1 MSDLDIAFEGN
12 LWMYQGKG
20 AWFFITLPKDI
31 SEHIRFLTGPRR
43 GWGAV
48 RVQACIGDTAW
59 KTSIF
64 PDKNAEAYLLPVKAN
79 VRAKEGLAAGHTV
92 SVKLDIDF

>member
-1 MSDLDIAFEGN
+1 MDDLEITFASK

-20 AWFFITLPKDI
+20 AWFFITLPKDDSARI
-31 SEHIRFLTGPRR
+31 KFFTGPRR

-48 RVQACIGDTAW
+48 RVTAQVGKTKW

-64 PDKNAEAYLLPVKAN
+64 PDKKACAYLLPVKAD
-79 VRAKEGLAAGHTV
+79 VRTAEKLEAGRKV
-92 SVKLDIDF
+92 SVRLRIEV